1 MFPFILSVQTIRS
14 YASVRFKP
22 LRFRHPIYLS
32 AYIFHI
38 LSPISLVAGKGQD
51 MAVNVVRVAMAL
63 GVHHGA
69 LGPIGGGLDALSGQ
83 IGLDHVPVLCIHGK
97 VAGNSALFKNREY
110 YGDILRMERWVS
122 SGGRTGREKPPFLLI
137 ANPPAGTPI
146 HLRML
151 PTT

>member
-1 MFPFILSVQTIRS
+1 
-14 YASVRFKP
+14 
-22 LRFRHPIYLS
+22 
-32 AYIFHI
+32 
-38 LSPISLVAGKGQD
+38 

-110 YGDILRMERWVS
+110 HGNLGMFRQMLQTILVIGTAS
-122 SGGRTGREKPPFLLI
+122 LLQ
-137 ANPPAGTPI
+137 
-146 HLRML
+146 LRKVL
-151 PTT
+151 VTDDVL